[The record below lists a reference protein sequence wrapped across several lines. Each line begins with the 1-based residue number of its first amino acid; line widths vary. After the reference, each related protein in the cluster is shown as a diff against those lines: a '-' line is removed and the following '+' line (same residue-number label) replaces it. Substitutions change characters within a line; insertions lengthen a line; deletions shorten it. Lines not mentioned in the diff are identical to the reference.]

1 MSFRNIANLFDPT
14 VVSKVLPLGDGNVEK
29 PVFEFF
35 QKFLK
40 VQS

>member
-1 MSFRNIANLFDPT
+1 LPLRTVTNKFEPI